1 MSFDKKAIRERLEN
15 ATPGPWRASHVD
27 SSHREV
33 TAGKYWICDCSLQSD
48 TDFIAHA
55 PTDLNAALA
64 EIERLEARIA
74 VKDTQLLSVIG
85 KSGKEVQLET
95 ENARYRKALEFYTK
109 DHLYPPSVSMPLLMQ
124 LMHVASEALNPDA
137 K

>member
-1 MSFDKKAIRERLEN
+1 MTFDKKAIRERLEN
-15 ATPGPWRASHVD
+15 AR
-27 SSHREV
+27 SSV
-33 TAGKYWICDCSLQSD
+33 FYGKGTANTMD
-48 TDFIAHA
+48 
-55 PTDLNAALA
+55 DLNAALA

-124 LMHVASEALNPDA
+124 LMHVASEALNTDA